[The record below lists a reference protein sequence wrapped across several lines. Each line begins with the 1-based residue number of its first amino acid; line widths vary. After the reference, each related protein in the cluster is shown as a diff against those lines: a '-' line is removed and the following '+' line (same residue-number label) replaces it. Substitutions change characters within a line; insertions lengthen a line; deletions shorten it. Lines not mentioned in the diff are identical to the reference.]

1 MTVRADLTKLALFAI
16 LLAASCSGGASDT
29 SPTILGRS
37 TLSNPSLTSSS
48 TSTSP
53 SPPSTIPSG
62 PSSGAPPTHDY
73 EYSME
78 ALLNAAVL
86 DGTLDC
92 LWASNGA
99 ERTVLV
105 LPKGSRTVQ
114 DGAEVVLVDRDGNE
128 IARTGDHIDI
138 VGGFAEGIATCA
150 AADPTTPSFLVGRI
164 ERDE

>member
-1 MTVRADLTKLALFAI
+1 MTVCADLTKLALFAI
-16 LLAASCSGGASDT
+16 LLAASCSGGGSDT
-29 SPTILGRS
+29 SPTFLGRS

-73 EYSME
+73 EGSLE

-92 LWASNGA
+92 LWASHGA

-105 LPKGSRTVQ
+105 LPEGSRTVQ

-128 IARTGDHIDI
+128 IARTGDRIDI

-150 AADPTTPSFLVGRI
+150 AADPTTSSFLVGRI